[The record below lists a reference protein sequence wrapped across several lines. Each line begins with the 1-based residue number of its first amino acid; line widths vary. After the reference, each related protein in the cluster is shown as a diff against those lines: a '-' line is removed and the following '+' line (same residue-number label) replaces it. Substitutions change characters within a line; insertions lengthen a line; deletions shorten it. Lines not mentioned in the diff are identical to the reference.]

1 MDERTFLIAILG
13 LFSAVSFIAWT
24 VARAVVR
31 VRQLQVPQP
40 SPDIEARL
48 ARIESAVDAI
58 AIEVERNG
66 ELQRFN
72 ARLALGDARP
82 EPLRIERPITPH

>member
-1 MDERTFLIAILG
+1 MDDRTFLLAIFG
-13 LFSAVSFIAWT
+13 LFASASFIAWT

-31 VRQLQVPQP
+31 VRQLQAPQP

-48 ARIESAVDAI
+48 SRIETAVESI
-58 AIEVERNG
+58 AIEIERNG

-72 ARLALGDARP
+72 ARLARGEAVP